1 MSVSDVRE
9 ELLSLAHSWSDRVS
23 MDDLIAE
30 RVTPLVG
37 EGLLDVVAL
46 GKSSRE
52 MADAVE
58 STWGRQVHRRL
69 VVSEVE
75 REGDGGDIVVG
86 EHPVP
91 GPGSARAGR
100 ALEEFL
106 AAPTDASTTLFL
118 VSGGAS
124 SLCVAPASPLTV
136 EQLRD
141 VWDATVAV
149 GFDITRLNTL
159 RAATSMISGGGV
171 LRLVRTP
178 RTVGVVLVDNAL
190 SGAPWVASGLT
201 YDHRIEPGVL
211 ERLITEANLDGSP
224 LAETLCQAAATRERW
239 MTTPITTQVQNVVVA
254 EPATLLELSAA
265 VAVSRGYRVISM
277 GSRVDGRVRDVTEEW
292 RRALRDAESVE
303 GPVCVLGVGEVLVD
317 VTGSGLGG
325 RCQEFAWSMMPVL
338 EEMSRDAA
346 FVALSSDGRDFVEGV
361 AGAVVTGESL
371 SRARALG
378 IEWADVARRN
388 DTYHGH
394 QALGQLL
401 PGSHTGWN
409 LCDLYVALVP

>member
-1 MSVSDVRE
+1 MD
-9 ELLSLAHSWSDRVS
+9 ELV
-23 MDDLIAE
+23 AE

-46 GKSSRE
+46 GKSAHE

-58 STWGRQVHRRL
+58 SRWGRRVRRRL
-69 VVSEVE
+69 VVSEVG
-75 REGDGGDIVVG
+75 RDGDAGDVVVG

-106 AAPTDASTTLFL
+106 AESTNASTTLFL

-136 EQLRD
+136 EHLRD

-171 LRLVRTP
+171 LRWVRTP
-178 RTVGVVLVDNAL
+178 RTLGVVLVDNAR

-201 YDHRIEPGVL
+201 YDHRIEDGVL
-211 ERLITEANLDGSP
+211 DQLLVEANLDGSS
-224 LAETLCQAAATRERW
+224 LGETLRHAAATRERW
-239 MTTPITTQVQNVVVA
+239 MATAISTRVQNVVVA
-254 EPATLLELSAA
+254 EPATLLEVS
-265 VAVSRGYRVISM
+265 VAEALSRGYHVISM
-277 GSRVDGRVRDVTEEW
+277 GSRIDGRVADVTAQW
-292 RRALRDAESVE
+292 RTALREAEKVE

-317 VTGSGLGG
+317 VTGEGLGG
-325 RCQEFAWSMMPVL
+325 RCQEFAWSMMPL
-338 EEMSRDAA
+338 LHEMSREAA

-361 AGAVVTGESL
+361 AGAVVTGESM

-378 IEWADVARRN
+378 VEWADVARRN
-388 DTYHGH
+388 DTFHGH

-401 PGSHTGWN
+401 PGGHTGWN
-409 LCDLYVALVP
+409 LCDLYVALLR